1 MSGNKCQYLN
11 CGKSK
16 KTFPN
21 LKMYR
26 FPKDERKETWIINSG
41 KEILLNVHE
50 SLIRIVFCHFLINSY
65 SFDLLKRKYLL
76 YDK

>member
-16 KTFPN
+16 KKFPN

-26 FPKDERKETWIINSG
+26 FPKDERKEIWIINSG
-41 KEILLNVHE
+41 KEIILNFHKA
-50 SLIRIVFCHFLINSY
+50 LIRILFCRFRINNY
-65 SFDLLKRKYLL
+65 YFDLLKRK
-76 YDK
+76 

>member
-16 KTFPN
+16 KKFPN

-26 FPKDERKETWIINSG
+26 FPKDERKEIWIINSG
-41 KEILLNVHE
+41 KEIILNFHKA
-50 SLIRIVFCHFLINSY
+50 LI
-65 SFDLLKRKYLL
+65 
-76 YDK
+76 